1 MDGCRI
7 GAGSIVAGGAFL
19 KEGTE
24 IPPCSIVMGSPGAVT
39 RTRDNTLAN
48 RLNAFLYRRN
58 AEAYATGDYRLWS
71 TEGFRAE
78 MAAERARLAAEV
90 QAAVPSDRT
99 S

>member
-1 MDGCRI
+1 MAAKLRT
-7 GAGSIVAGGAFL
+7 L
-19 KEGTE
+19 TN
-24 IPPCSIVMGSPGAVT
+24 CS
-39 RTRDNTLAN
+39 TLS
-48 RLNAFLYRRN
+48 RRN

-90 QAAVPSDRT
+90 QAAAPSDRT